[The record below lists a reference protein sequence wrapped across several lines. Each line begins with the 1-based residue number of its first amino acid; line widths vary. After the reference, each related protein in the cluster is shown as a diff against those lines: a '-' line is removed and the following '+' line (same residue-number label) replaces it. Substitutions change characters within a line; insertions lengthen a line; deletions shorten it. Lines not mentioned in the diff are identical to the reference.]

1 MKKILVIDDESQI
14 LDLFVDFFDD
24 TDIEVLTALD
34 GNIAESLVE
43 SHHPDLVITDMLMPN
58 KEGIEIVQQIRESH
72 PNIKIIAMSGMGNS
86 LYLET
91 SKLLGAELT
100 ITKPINF
107 TDLKAKVQEMLA

>member
-14 LDLFVDFFDD
+14 LGLFVDFFSDA
-24 TDIEVLTALD
+24 DIEVLTALD

-43 SHHPDLVITDMLMPN
+43 SHHPDIIITDMLMPN
-58 KEGIEIVQQIRESH
+58 KEGIEIVQQIRETH

-107 TDLKAKVQEMLA
+107 TDLKVKVKEMLA